1 MSNPSEQRK
10 VGYKKPPVDRQF
22 GGKNG
27 NPRNNGGV
35 PKRFLEIRKEIANLL
50 DPNLTLE
57 DYKHIYKSAETESA
71 IRAVFAEAVIKKD
84 IKTIFEMIN
93 QAMGRP
99 KESVDVTSN
108 VETLFNQAKLKVE
121 VISSENTTIQE
132 ATDSTIT
139 S

>member
-1 MSNPSEQRK
+1 MTDNPDNTTKQEK
-10 VGYKKPPVDRQF
+10 TLKGGVPINKATQF
-22 GGKNG
+22 GQPNA

-57 DYKHIYKSAETESA
+57 DYKRIYKSAETESA

-93 QAMGRP
+93 QAMGKP
-99 KESVDVTSN
+99 KETIDHT
-108 VETLFNQAKLKVE
+108 
-121 VISSENTTIQE
+121 ISEPPKPL
-132 ATDSTIT
+132 DDLRKDK
-139 S
+139 